1 MQWFMRLKLGTKLIF
16 TFLAVS
22 AMALMIGVLAYMNI
36 YKVADMMASMY
47 ADRLV
52 PIRDLGYA
60 NSCLLYTSPSPRDS

>member
-1 MQWFMRLKLGTKLIF
+1 MQWFMKLKLGAKLIF

-52 PIRDLGYA
+52 PIRDLGL
-60 NSCLLYTSPSPRDS
+60 SLIHI